1 MDLGEIIRLRRT
13 QLGISQ
19 ADLAQAA
26 SVDVRQ
32 IRRYEAGEQQP
43 LFTVAAA
50 IATGLGIPLT
60 ELAGVPARHATG
72 PDRVLPHVR
81 QGIQFIQHDQANG
94 ELRITGDDDAA
105 LLLWGA
111 QWLDEHRDY
120 IITAMRLEHPIHPGG
135 EEITATLVI
144 ELTTPGQPVPEDM
157 RPRLGPWSHGVPPMP
172 L

>member
-1 MDLGEIIRLRRT
+1 MDLGEIINRLRRT

-26 SVDVRQ
+26 NVDVRQ

-43 LFTVAAA
+43 LFTVVAA

-72 PDRVLPHVR
+72 PDQELPHVR
-81 QGIQFIQHDQANG
+81 QGIQFIQNDQING

-105 LLLWGA
+105 L
-111 QWLDEHRDY
+111 
-120 IITAMRLEHPIHPGG
+120 PP
-135 EEITATLVI
+135 
-144 ELTTPGQPVPEDM
+144 
-157 RPRLGPWSHGVPPMP
+157 LGCSVAGRAP
-172 L
+172 